1 MAILF
6 LKARARGDAM
16 TGDLF
21 DQTVQVD
28 GYTTKQ
34 GTYVPPH
41 ARRVKKR
48 IAAFPKKERHAQ
60 PEPHKETAAPPKQ
73 EEAPARPTPAASD
86 FVPTH
91 RTSTGEPVRPYEE
104 DGVAQDNTWENAQG
118 EIIEDEHAAPY
129 SEDRE
134 KKPVRAEPIKAK
146 PAIVL
151 PAPAAVAP
159 AVQSEPETHAE
170 EDEDVEGT
178 ARQQIAQWVAQANR
192 LRSAADK
199 VIEKADEEINRDRMS
214 NTHRRASMA
223 ANAIRRAEKERAL
236 GVTMRNLADAIE
248 SGQSNYLTGVTQK
261 THVETLESILQR
273 AMWDRDRGLSSS
285 EREKRDG
292 RPAEPEDMEF
302 AKMPE
307 LTLFGNIASSY
318 ANDIDRPGS
327 KKLAIMLRQRS
338 YAAGNEG
345 IVRLTEE
352 EASQIVAAMKKGSRD
367 PWHLDMALKRIKRLG
382 AMGIKDTQ
390 SLRLALTEYAM
401 FRSGARKP
409 DPIKEAE
416 RALIGTKIPGYFPTP
431 KTITGRMVEM
441 AGIEPGMKVLEP
453 SAGKGDIADAVRQAG
468 VAPDVVEINSTLRTI
483 LEGKGYTLAG
493 SNFMEIEPRAIY
505 DAVVMNPPF
514 EHGQDMEHVRHAW
527 DFVRPGGRLVAIMS
541 EGTFFRSDRKARDF
555 REWLESVG
563 GEEEQLPQ
571 GSFLESDRSTGV
583 NTRLVMIE
591 KPAGAEPQ
599 ARETMEVEHAEN
611 KYDLAEALRDEP
623 DSPKTRE
630 LIRRVAETE
639 ETLSDEE
646 GPKEGD
652 TKTEDGVTYVLRDGR
667 WHRETPEESAGEDDP
682 PVEEV
687 EDPSKGLEQ
696 LRATIQ
702 EMGGREKA
710 AEMMKRASRDAMDK
724 ARAEGIITKF
734 QQSLGLTRDQ
744 VLAEFGL
751 RETSKQVTRIPKKK
765 KAAEPAADA
774 GGEFSDMDPNSPN
787 YRFRDTGYI
796 PGSRKED
803 AANEIKAAGAR
814 GEQQTYTSIR
824 WEELEQNP
832 RQAKEV
838 ITKSNLFGT
847 VNWEALKSGGME
859 PGTGFL
865 LDRVYAAIAPEP
877 SEDSPQ
883 ARKDYTLGLETLRTR
898 LEVCKTPDDVTNV
911 LNELRDEY
919 EGAILNE
926 EERAAYDELSA
937 IAAGLHQK
945 RSEYREQYDEIY
957 KRSLNASSKV
967 SSLKWEQDKR
977 LRRGWKP
984 DPDLAAQI
992 AAAQIEADERH
1003 AEVMEFK
1010 EKNPQMESK
1019 RRDLGNGHIS
1029 FDSDL
1034 EFEIRKIR
1042 NARDLII
1049 EKAKLRNKVENPLHR
1064 AWTLMGERFINVLKY
1079 RSFKGSD
1086 AFAKHVATAKG
1097 GKIRDWSWAEKE
1109 MKRAPKTTKES
1120 VRFQLKVAEKF
1131 DRVGGR
1137 SVKADSTAT
1146 LKAMFG
1152 LRDVQSGNWVLRDVN
1167 AAKFHVE
1174 QCSAAFADLA
1184 DLIGVPDSFLSMNGR
1199 LAMAFGARGRGAT
1212 GWADGAPR
1220 AHYESVQR
1228 VINLTKLGGGGSLAH
1243 EWFHCLD
1250 NLIKEASGSGS
1261 SGKNDFI
1268 TENAGL
1274 VSDPELQAAT
1284 TSLMRAIM
1292 DGPHRF
1298 STRIAYSAK
1307 DYSLAKHN
1315 LEQPVNAVSKGVRAA
1330 GNLEGAL
1337 DHIDN
1342 YFSGREDNKSKK
1354 LRDRWRLLAAAW
1366 YDGKPNG
1373 GEAVAK
1379 SGPPVS
1385 SFAME
1390 AVILDEGKKGRNF
1403 SKRHEMAAR
1412 AFQSWCEDRLA
1423 EQGRLND
1430 YLSVYADNK
1439 YHFDPITGIQWRPYP
1454 EGEERKRINAAF
1466 DKFFEVLRN
1475 KQAIL
1480 KAFSVLMG

>member
-6 LKARARGDAM
+6 LKARVRGDAM

-21 DQTVQVD
+21 DQTVQVE

-48 IAAFPKKERHAQ
+48 IAAFPKKERHPR
-60 PEPHKETAAPPKQ
+60 PEPPKENAAIPKQ
-73 EEAPARPTPAASD
+73 EEKPAKPVPAAAG
-86 FVPTH
+86 FAPTH

-104 DGVAQDNTWENAQG
+104 DGIAQDNTWENAQG
-118 EIIEDEHAAPY
+118 EIIEDEHAVPY
-129 SEDRE
+129 SEEPD
-134 KKPVRAEPIKAK
+134 KKPSPVSPKPK
-146 PAIVL
+146 PAVL
-151 PAPAAVAP
+151 PAVVPT
-159 AVQSEPETHAE
+159 AVQSDPEPEARTEYAE
-170 EDEDVEGT
+170 DADEA
-178 ARQQIAQWVAQANR
+178 ARQQIALWVAHANR

-199 VIEKADEEINRDRMS
+199 VIEKADEEISRDRLA
-214 NTHRRASMA
+214 NTHRRAGMA

-285 EREKRDG
+285 EREKREG
-292 RPAEPEDMEF
+292 RPAEPEDIEF
-302 AKMPE
+302 ASLPE

-338 YAAGNEG
+338 YAAGSEG
-345 IVRLTEE
+345 MVRLTEE
-352 EASQIVAAMKKGSRD
+352 EASQIVAAMKKGSHD
-367 PWHLDMALKRIKRLG
+367 PWHLDMTLKRIKRLS
-382 AMGIKDTQ
+382 AMGIKDNQ

-401 FRSGARKP
+401 FRAGARNP

-468 VAPDVVEINSTLRTI
+468 VAPDVVEVNSTLRTI
-483 LEGKGYTLAG
+483 LESKGYSLAG
-493 SNFMEIEPRAIY
+493 FDFMEIEPKAVY

-514 EHGQDMEHVRHAW
+514 ENGQDMEHVRHAW

-555 REWLESVG
+555 SEWLESVG
-563 GEEEQLPQ
+563 GEAEQLPQ

-667 WHRETPEESAGEDDP
+667 WHRETPEETADTPP

-687 EDPSKGLEQ
+687 ADPNKGLEQ

-710 AEMMKRASRDAMDK
+710 AEMMKRASRDAMGK

-751 RETSKQVTRIPKKK
+751 RETSKQVTRVPKKK
-765 KAAEPAADA
+765 KDAEPASDA
-774 GGEFSDMDPNSPN
+774 GGDFSDMDPDSPN
-787 YRFRDTGYI
+787 YRFRDTGHI

-803 AANEIKAAGAR
+803 AANEVKAAGAR
-814 GEQQTYTSIR
+814 GEQQTFTSIR

-847 VNWEALKSGGME
+847 VDWDALKSGGME

-883 ARKDYTLGLETLRTR
+883 ARKDYTLGLETLRAR

-919 EGAILNE
+919 DGAILNDVE
-926 EERAAYDELSA
+926 KAAYEEIGA
-937 IAAGLHQK
+937 ISAGLYQK
-945 RSEYREQYDEIY
+945 RSEYRKQYDEIAG
-957 KRSLNASSKV
+957 RSNLASSKV
-967 SSLKWEQDKR
+967 TSLKWEQDKR

-984 DPDLAAQI
+984 DPGLAAKI
-992 AAAQIEADERH
+992 AAAQVEADARH

-1019 RRDLGNGHIS
+1019 KRDLGNGWTS
-1029 FDSDL
+1029 YDSDL

-1042 NARDLII
+1042 NAQELIV

-1064 AWTLMGERFINVLKY
+1064 AWTLMGDRFINVLKY

-1097 GKIRDWSWAEKE
+1097 GKIRDWSWMEKE
-1109 MKRAPKTTKES
+1109 VKRGPRTTKES
-1120 VRFQLKVAEKF
+1120 VRFQLKVAEKY

-1137 SVKADSTAT
+1137 PVKADSTAT

-1199 LAMAFGARGRGAT
+1199 LAMAFGARGRGAA
-1212 GWADGAPR
+1212 GWSDSAPR
-1220 AHYESVQR
+1220 AHYEPVQR
-1228 VINLTKLGGGGSLAH
+1228 VINLTKMGGGGTLAH

-1250 NLIKEASGSGS
+1250 NLLKEASGGGPSDVG
-1261 SGKNDFI
+1261 DYV
-1268 TENAGL
+1268 TENMGI
-1274 VSDPELQAAT
+1274 VSDPDLQAAAT
-1284 TSLMRAIM
+1284 GLMRAIM

-1298 STRIAYSAK
+1298 TTRIAYSAA
-1307 DYSLAKHN
+1307 DYATAKHN
-1315 LEQPVNAVSKGVRAA
+1315 LERPVNPVSKGVRAA
-1330 GNLEGAL
+1330 GNLEAAL
-1337 DHIDN
+1337 DHIDS
-1342 YFSGREDNKSKK
+1342 YFSGREDKKSKK
-1354 LRDRWRLLAAAW
+1354 LHDRWRLLAAAW
-1366 YDGKPNG
+1366 YDGKPGG
-1373 GEAVAK
+1373 GEAHAK
-1379 SGPPVS
+1379 SGAPVS

-1390 AVILDEGKKGRNF
+1390 AVILDEGRHGRNF

-1412 AFQSWCEDRLA
+1412 AFQSWCEDRLE
-1423 EQGRLND
+1423 EQGRQND
-1430 YLSVYADNK
+1430 YLSYAADNK
-1439 YHFDPITGIQWRPYP
+1439 HYFDPFTGIQLRPYP
-1454 EGEERKRINAAF
+1454 EGEERTRINAAF
-1466 DKFFEVLRN
+1466 DKFFEVLRD
-1475 KQAIL
+1475 KQSIL